1 MAVQAS
7 NQALA
12 GAAARGLDKSAIE
25 AVFSPR
31 SVAVLGVTKSPGTV
45 PYDIF
50 HNILGSSYTGVL
62 YPVAP
67 GKRSID
73 SVRAYRYL
81 TDIDDQVDL
90 AVLVFPANVC
100 EKALEHCAAKGVKG
114 VIIISAGF
122 REVGPEGVSREQRIK
137 QICRE
142 NGIAMIG
149 PNCLGV
155 INTDPAISLNASF
168 ARKMPAEGRI
178 AFLSQSGALC
188 TAVLDYARGKGIGFS
203 KFVSFGNKAG
213 LTEMD
218 LLEYLHDDEKTDVIL
233 LYLEE
238 LRNGRKLIEVARRI
252 TRGEGAK
259 PILAIKSGRTPQ
271 GASAAASHTGSLAGE
286 DAICEAVFREAGII
300 RVASIEEL
308 FNTAI
313 MLTNQPLP
321 KGDRLAIVTNAGG
334 PGVMA
339 TDAAVRTGLSIARFA
354 PETTAKLKAALP
366 AAANIKNPVDVIGDA
381 RCDRYMAAME
391 AVLADDGVDQMLVI
405 LTPQSMTDI
414 DDIARGV
421 TRVHA
426 RADKPIACSFMGA
439 CDVASGIEIL
449 QADNIP
455 HYILPEWACKAMTDV
470 QRVIKWRSQPEE
482 QPQQMPADRAA
493 AEAIIDSL
501 PAGYLREDQALAVL
515 KAYGFSVPDYKLCR
529 TADEAVQFAD
539 SIGYPAV
546 LRIVSPQVVHKF
558 DVKGVALNLQSAQAV
573 RDAYRDMMAAVRA
586 KVKDAT
592 IDGVIVRRM
601 MPAGHEIILGA
612 KQDAVFGPTLMYGLG
627 GLFVEVFK
635 DVTFALAPIG
645 PDAAMRMIRD
655 VKAHSLLEGARGTP
669 PADVEAICQSLL
681 RLSRLV
687 TDFPRIA
694 ELDINPLLVWPAGKG
709 GAVADVRI
717 RLNGE
722 NQPQ

>member
-1 MAVQAS
+1 MAVDMTTE
-7 NQALA
+7 ALSISK
-12 GAAARGLDKSAIE
+12 KSIE
-25 AVFSPR
+25 AVFSPK
-31 SVAVLGVTKSPGTV
+31 SVAVMGVTKTPGTV

-50 HNILGSSYTGVL
+50 HNILSSGYSGVL

-73 SVRAYRYL
+73 SVKAYRYL
-81 TDIDDQVDL
+81 TDIEDDVDL

-100 EKALEHCAAKGVKG
+100 EKALEHCAQKNVKAA
-114 VIIISAGF
+114 IIISAGF
-122 REVGPEGVSREQRIK
+122 REVGPAGIEREQRIK
-137 QICRE
+137 KLCAD

-155 INTDPAISLNASF
+155 INTCPATSLNASF
-168 ARKMPAEGRI
+168 ARKMPAAGRI

-218 LLEYLHDDEKTDVIL
+218 LLQYLHDDDQTDVIL

-238 LRNGRKLIEVARRI
+238 VRNGRRLVEVARQI
-252 TRGEGAK
+252 TRGDGAK

-300 RVASIEEL
+300 RVSSIEEL
-308 FNTAI
+308 FNSAI
-313 MLTNQPLP
+313 MLTYQPLP
-321 KGDRLAIVTNAGG
+321 KGNRLAIVTNAGG

-339 TDAAVRTGLSIARFA
+339 TDAAVRTGLDIPTFGE
-354 PETTAKLKAALP
+354 ETTAKLKAALP

-381 RCDRYMAAME
+381 RSDRYMAAMD
-391 AVLADDGVDQMLVI
+391 AVLADENVDQMLVI

-414 DDIARGV
+414 EDIAQGV
-421 TRVHA
+421 RRVHEH
-426 RADKPIACSFMGA
+426 ADKPIACSFMGA
-439 CDVASGIEIL
+439 CDVAGGIDLL
-449 QADNIP
+449 QADHIP
-455 HYILPEWACKAMTDV
+455 HYILPEWACRAMADV
-470 QRVIKWRSQPEE
+470 QRVIHWQSKPVEQLEEPDPE
-482 QPQQMPADRAA
+482 QAA
-493 AEAIIDSL
+493 AAREILSPL

-515 KAYGFSVPDYKLCR
+515 KAYGFDVPSYQLCR
-529 TADEAVQFAD
+529 NADEAVVFAD
-539 SIGYPAV
+539 SIGYPVV

-558 DVKGVALNLQSAQAV
+558 DVQGVALDLQSA
-573 RDAYRDMMAAVRA
+573 DDVRA
-586 KVKDAT
+586 AHAEMMRTVREKVDNPQ
-592 IDGVIVRRM
+592 IDGVIVRPM
-601 MPAGHEIILGA
+601 LPQGHEVILGA
-612 KQDAVFGPTLMYGLG
+612 KRDAVFGPTLMFGLG

-645 PDAAMRMIRD
+645 AESASRMIRS
-655 VKAHSLLEGARGTP
+655 VKAYSLLEGARGTP
-669 PADVEAICQSLL
+669 PADVEAISRSLL

-687 TDFPRIA
+687 TDQPRIA
-694 ELDINPLLVWPAGKG
+694 ELDINPLLVWPAGDG
-709 GAVADVRI
+709 AAVADVRI
-717 RLNGE
+717 RINGDT
-722 NQPQ
+722 QPE

>member
-1 MAVQAS
+1 MSV
-7 NQALA
+7 LA
-12 GAAARGLDKSAIE
+12 PSPKAAPGGSGVSSAIGAA
-25 AVFSPR
+25 FNPR
-31 SVAVLGVTKSPGTV
+31 SVAVLGVTRTPGTV

-50 HNILGSSYTGVL
+50 HNILSSSYTGVV

-81 TDIDDQVDL
+81 TDIEDEVDL
-90 AVLVFPANVC
+90 GVIVFPANVC
-100 EKALEHCAAKGVKG
+100 EKALEHCAQKGVKA

-122 REVGPEGVSREQRIK
+122 REVGPDGLRRERRLK
-137 QICRE
+137 DICDA
-142 NGIAMIG
+142 NGIALIG

-155 INTDPAISLNASF
+155 INTDPATSLNASF

-238 LRNGRKLIEVARRI
+238 LRDGRRLIEVARRI
-252 TRGEGAK
+252 TRGPGAK

-300 RVASIEEL
+300 RVTSIEEL
-308 FNTAI
+308 FNSAT
-313 MLTNQPLP
+313 MLTYQPLP
-321 KGDRLAIVTNAGG
+321 EGNSLAIVTNAGG

-339 TDAAVRTGLSIARFA
+339 TDAAVRSGLTIAPLA
-354 PETTAKLKAALP
+354 PETTARLRASLP
-366 AAANIKNPVDVIGDA
+366 AAANTKNPVDVIGDA
-381 RCDRYMAAME
+381 RSDRYMSAME
-391 AVLADDGVDQMLVI
+391 AVLADAAVDQMLVI

-414 DDIARGV
+414 EGIARGV
-421 TRVHA
+421 CEVHA
-426 RADKPIACSFMGA
+426 HATKPIACSFMGA
-439 CDVASGIEIL
+439 CDVAGGIDIL
-449 QADNIP
+449 QAADIP
-455 HYILPEWACKAMTDV
+455 HYILPEWACRAMADV
-470 QRVIKWRSQPEE
+470 QRVIKWRSQPAEE
-482 QPQQMPADRAA
+482 PQQTPADQAA
-493 AEAIIDSL
+493 AAGIIDHL

-515 KAYGFSVPDYKLCR
+515 DAYGFPVQDYKLCR
-529 TADEAVQFAD
+529 GADEAVKFAD
-539 SIGYPAV
+539 SIGYPVV
-546 LRIVSPQVVHKF
+546 LRIVSPQIVHKF
-558 DVKGVALNLQSAQAV
+558 DVKGVALNLESAGAV
-573 RDAYRDMMAAVRA
+573 RDAHRDMMSNVHAAVA
-586 KVKDAT
+586 DAT
-592 IDGVIVRRM
+592 IEGVIVRRM

-612 KQDAVFGPTLMYGLG
+612 KRDAVFGPTLMFGLG
-627 GLFVEVFK
+627 GLFVETFK

-645 PDAAMRMIRD
+645 PAAAMRMVKG
-655 VKAHSLLEGARGTP
+655 VKAHSLLEGARGTA

-717 RLNGE
+717 KINGE
-722 NQPQ
+722 TRPQ

>member
-1 MAVQAS
+1 MAVQAAS
-7 NQALA
+7 QK
-12 GAAARGLDKSAIE
+12 ARKDSPGISGAIE

-31 SVAVLGVTKSPGTV
+31 SVAVLGVTRTPGTV

-50 HNILGSSYTGVL
+50 HNILSSSYSGVL

-81 TDIDDQVDL
+81 TEIEDEVDL

-100 EKALEHCAAKGVKG
+100 EKALEHCVQKGVKA

-122 REVGPEGVSREQRIK
+122 REVGPQGASREKRIK
-137 QICRE
+137 EICDA

-155 INTDPAISLNASF
+155 INTDPAVSLNASF
-168 ARKMPAEGRI
+168 ARKMPAKGHI

-188 TAVLDYARGKGIGFS
+188 TAVLDYARGRGIGFS

-218 LLEYLHDDEKTDVIL
+218 LLEYLHDDEQTDVIL

-238 LRNGRKLIEVARRI
+238 LRNGRELIEVARRI
-252 TRGEGAK
+252 TRGAGAK
-259 PILAIKSGRTPQ
+259 PILAIKSGRTAQ
-271 GASAAASHTGSLAGE
+271 GARAAASHTGSLAGE
-286 DAICEAVFREAGII
+286 DAICEAVFRDAGII

-308 FNTAI
+308 FNSAI
-313 MLTNQPLP
+313 MLAYQPLP

-339 TDAAVRTGLSIARFA
+339 TDAAVRSGLGIAHFSD
-354 PETTAKLKAALP
+354 ETAAKLRASLP

-391 AVLADDGVDQMLVI
+391 AVLADPAVDQMLVI

-414 DDIARGV
+414 EDIARGV
-421 TRVHA
+421 REVHS
-426 RADKPIACSFMGA
+426 RAEKPIACSFMGA
-439 CDVASGIEIL
+439 CDVAGGIDIL
-449 QADNIP
+449 QAAYIP
-455 HYILPEWACKAMTDV
+455 HYILPEWACRAMTDV
-470 QRVIKWRSQPEE
+470 QRVIKWRCQPEE
-482 QPQQMPADRAA
+482 EPQAVPADQAA
-493 AEAIIDSL
+493 AAAIIDSM

-515 KAYGFSVPDYKLCR
+515 KAYGFSVPDYRLCR
-529 TADEAVQFAD
+529 GVDEAVEFAD
-539 SIGYPAV
+539 RIGYPAV

-558 DVKGVALNLQSAQAV
+558 DVKGVALNLQSAKAL
-573 RDAYRDMMAAVRA
+573 RDAHRDMLAGVHAV
-586 KVKDAT
+586 VPDAT
-592 IDGVIVRRM
+592 IEGVIVRRM
-601 MPAGHEIILGA
+601 IPPGHEIILGA
-612 KQDAVFGPTLMYGLG
+612 KRDAVFGPTLMFGLG

-645 PDAAMRMIRD
+645 PAAAMRMIRD
-655 VKAHSLLEGARGTP
+655 TKAYSLLEGARGTP
-669 PADVEAICQSLL
+669 PADVDAICQSLL

-694 ELDINPLLVWPAGKG
+694 ELDINPLLVWPAGRG

-722 NQPQ
+722 TQPQ